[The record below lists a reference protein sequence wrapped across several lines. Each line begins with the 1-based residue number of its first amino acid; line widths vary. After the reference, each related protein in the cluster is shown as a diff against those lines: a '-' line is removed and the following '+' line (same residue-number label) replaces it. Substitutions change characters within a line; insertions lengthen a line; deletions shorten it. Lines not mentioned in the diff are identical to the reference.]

1 MRKKWLWVFLAAFVI
16 MIAILLWQLL
26 PILVP
31 SARTEPRD
39 NTLMDLAEEQDDSL
53 GILLIDIQTQ
63 ETAARFH
70 VSALGVYVLVIDE
83 NSAAS
88 RAGLCSGD
96 RIVSLNGYPISSTS
110 DFSDFASQR
119 GEAIS
124 LVVRRETEPQ
134 TFVAIVLP
142 NAE

>member
-31 SARTEPRD
+31 SARTEARD
-39 NTLMDLAEEQDDSL
+39 IALMDLTEEQDDSL

-70 VSALGVYVLVIDE
+70 VSSLGVYVLVVDE
-83 NSAAS
+83 DSAAS
-88 RAGLCSGD
+88 QAGLCPGD
-96 RIVSLNGYPISSTS
+96 RIVSLNGSPISSTS
-110 DFSDFASQR
+110 DISGLTPPR
-119 GEAIS
+119 GEAVS
-124 LVVRRETEPQ
+124 LVVRRETEP
-134 TFVAIVLP
+134 FVAIVLLE
-142 NAE
+142 AE